1 MIIGKPQKIRN
12 KLKVLMAERKS
23 KHHIKISQSVLR
35 EQFIALIVHVIKSA
49 RFQIITWGGISDPWK
64 SKINQSQNS

>member
-49 RFQIITWGGISDPWK
+49 RFQITWGGISDPWK

>member
-12 KLKVLMAERKS
+12 KLKVPMAERKS

-35 EQFIALIVHVIKSA
+35 EQFIALTVHVIKSA
-49 RFQIITWGGISDPWK
+49 RFQIITWGGISAPWK
-64 SKINQSQNS
+64 SKINQNQNS